1 MVLRT
6 GDPRTLATHLADG
19 AVVLMRTDTLPGLHC
34 RADDD
39 GAVAR
44 ITAFKGRADDK
55 PLLVLCDS
63 LDAARG
69 VCTFPSEAARAYA
82 AACWPG
88 PFTLI
93 LPATQTA
100 PAAATRGRA
109 GLALRVPGPRR
120 LRDLVAAAGG
130 LLVSTSVNRSGEP
143 PLTDLAEAVAFCAD
157 AVDVVGDVVWTGGD
171 GEPAGGPSGLI
182 DLTGWPPR
190 VVRDG
195 PVVPP
200 EW

>member
-1 MVLRT
+1 VLRT

-34 RADDD
+34 RADDAD
-39 GAVAR
+39 AVAR
-44 ITAFKGRADDK
+44 ITALKGRAAKK
-55 PLLVLCDS
+55 PLLVLCAS
-63 LDAARG
+63 LDAARA
-69 VCTFPSEAARAYA
+69 VCTFPSASAGDYA

-93 LPATQTA
+93 LPATTA
-100 PAAATRGRA
+100 APTAATRGRDS
-109 GLALRVPGPRR
+109 LALRVPGPRR
-120 LRDLVAAAGG
+120 LRELVASAGG
-130 LLVSTSVNRSGEP
+130 LVVSTSVNRSGEP
-143 PLTDLAEAVAFCAD
+143 PLTSLSDAVGFCGE
-157 AVDVVGDVVWTGGD
+157 AVDVVGDVDWIGGKE
-171 GEPAGGPSGLI
+171 EPAAGASGLI

-190 VVRDG
+190 VVRAG